1 MVEATVQLPEGG
13 ADAFLAV
20 LKVMVAATVYHV
32 DAAFYAGSALQCVV
46 VDAKGACVC
55 ISSADAVV
63 SHWFERRGGCHQ
75 PKELVEVQTGSAAEV
90 EQLAAQLAGAWGAAD
105 GRLLADTEIVLFST
119 LWEKQR
125 GYGWAPN
132 GQLGRWFS
140 RLSADPA
147 VSEGLQRAVAFAEKT
162 LVFPPHRD
170 PTWFTAFSDPCRR
183 LREIKTVW
191 RGDKVHPRKGE
202 RNVLVTSALPYVNN
216 VPHLGNIVGSVL
228 SADVFAR
235 YSRARLVNTL
245 FICGTDEYGTATETK
260 ALEQKVTPKELCDKY
275 HKVHYDVYKWFEI
288 EFDMFGRTTTQKQTE
303 IASGIFMDLH
313 RNGFLEEKTIRQL
326 YCEKHEGF
334 LADRYVQGSCP
345 KCLYEDAR
353 GDQCDSCGQLLD
365 PFELKEPKCKL
376 DGEAPVERETKH
388 IFMLLNKL
396 QPQVEAWVKVS
407 SEAGKW
413 SANGIS
419 ITSNFLKMGL
429 EPRCI
434 TRDLKWGTPVPTEVP
449 NMEGK
454 VLYVWFDATI
464 GYISITANYTENWSE
479 WWNNPE
485 NVQLYQFMG
494 KDNVPFHTIIFPATL
509 IATNKKWTMLHH
521 LSTTEYLKYEGGKFS
536 KSRGVGVFGDNVQK
550 TNIPSSVWR
559 YYLLVSRPEVSDT
572 MFSWAEF
579 IQRNNSELLAN
590 LGNFVN
596 RVVKFV
602 NMKYGSL
609 VPSYIQHPYT
619 FDNGSGDDAFHGS
632 SSDHLCF
639 LELHRDINRIL
650 VQYIEHMDAVKIRYS
665 LKLVFDF
672 SSRGNLFLQT
682 NRLNNALFDGNP
694 QHCADVI
701 GYMVNLI
708 YLISACI
715 APFMPSTSRSI
726 ADQLNVPQRSIPDT
740 WTLDILPGHRI
751 NKAYHLFSRIDEKMA
766 DFWRDSFG
774 SS

>member
-1 MVEATVQLPEGG
+1 MLRRNRHLATAVMATSVETADPRCRLRVAQQGAGPRRRGVQGRETWTLSGPR
-13 ADAFLAV
+13 APQ
-20 LKVMVAATVYHV
+20 
-32 DAAFYAGSALQCVV
+32 SALSRPPP
-46 VDAKGACVC
+46 AHIAPLGRPGPASRGAV
-55 ISSADAVV
+55 
-63 SHWFERRGGCHQ
+63 R
-75 PKELVEVQTGSAAEV
+75 
-90 EQLAAQLAGAWGAAD
+90 D
-105 GRLLADTEIVLFST
+105 GRGDGPAT
-119 LWEKQR
+119 
-125 GYGWAPN
+125 
-132 GQLGRWFS
+132 GRW
-140 RLSADPA
+140 
-147 VSEGLQRAVAFAEKT
+147 
-162 LVFPPHRD
+162 
-170 PTWFTAFSDPCRR
+170 CRR
-183 LREIKTVW
+183 LLGGAQ
-191 RGDKVHPRKGE
+191 GD
-202 RNVLVTSALPYVNN
+202 
-216 VPHLGNIVGSVL
+216 
-228 SADVFAR
+228 DVFAR
-235 YSRARLVNTL
+235 
-245 FICGTDEYGTATETK
+245 CGMPPVG
-260 ALEQKVTPKELCDKY
+260 V
-275 HKVHYDVYKWFEI
+275 W
-288 EFDMFGRTTTQKQTE
+288 GRTEPSYMQQVQQGTLSEYTVYLRDGRVWDGDGDKGAGAESDAEGAMRQVPQSPLRCLQVGCFLLTEAQDCVRYFYGSTQE
-303 IASGIFMDLH
+303 RIFGGKDD
-313 RNGFLEEKTIRQL
+313 T
-326 YCEKHEGF
+326 
-334 LADRYVQGSCP
+334 AVGSCP
-345 KCLYEDAR
+345 KCLYEGQDAR

-751 NKAYHLFSRIDEKMA
+751 NKAFVCLCLFIADSFSYHLFSRIDEKMA